1 MDLKVK
7 YTSQLWDF
15 WSGLNSKF
23 IINIMVN
30 NIIIIK
36 NTTFKLLSNMTN
48 ENIVK
53 TMNIVLRN
61 VQTRKGKFFFFLNK

>member
-1 MDLKVK
+1 
-7 YTSQLWDF
+7 
-15 WSGLNSKF
+15 
-23 IINIMVN
+23 MVN

-61 VQTRKGKFFFFLNK
+61 VQTRKGKFYFF